1 MEGSGKGDG
10 GRGARTGVCG
20 GLGNG
25 CVDAEV
31 ARFGKAGSE
40 SKAKHV
46 GPGLVEVGMLNK
58 GGNHVEYQGRCCRKL
73 RVRCSRVS
81 VVLLVLVVDT
91 AGRLCH
97 VFCSV

>member
-20 GLGNG
+20 GLENG

-46 GPGLVEVGMLNK
+46 GPGHGFAA
-58 GGNHVEYQGRCCRKL
+58 C
-73 RVRCSRVS
+73 
-81 VVLLVLVVDT
+81 
-91 AGRLCH
+91 
-97 VFCSV
+97 